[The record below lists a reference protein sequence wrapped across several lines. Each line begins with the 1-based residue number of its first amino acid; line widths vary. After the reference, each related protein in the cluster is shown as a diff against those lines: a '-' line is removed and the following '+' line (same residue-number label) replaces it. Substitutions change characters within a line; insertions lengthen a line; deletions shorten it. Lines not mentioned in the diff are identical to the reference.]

1 MRVEIGF
8 VGFDL
13 YQSIIGNL
21 YRDEN
26 LSNERIVKHV
36 TISKIVNLFTTIG
49 MCKIENSCKT
59 DKHTLITVLYFLL
72 GDLQTSL
79 MIYIKA
85 FVFLLKS

>member
-1 MRVEIGF
+1 MRVEISF

-21 YRDEN
+21 YWDEN

-49 MCKIENSCKT
+49 MCKKENSYKT
-59 DKHTLITVLYFLL
+59 DKHTLITVLYFP
-72 GDLQTSL
+72 
-79 MIYIKA
+79 
-85 FVFLLKS
+85 LLKSADLPNDLHKSLCLLT